1 MLADGSILVVGGTTA
16 ATAPTAEM
24 LEPEAGTGVLRA
36 RVLAG
41 PPTVARDRSA
51 MAVLPTN
58 QVLLTGGHTT
68 TPPFTTTSLAE
79 IYFGP

>member
-1 MLADGSILVVGGTTA
+1 MLA
-16 ATAPTAEM
+16 
-24 LEPEAGTGVLRA
+24 PEAGTGVLKA

-41 PPTVARDRSA
+41 PPSQGRDRAA

-58 QVLLTGGHTT
+58 QVMFTGGHTT